1 VKRTVF
7 LLCSILLA
15 APAFSRADDEENES
29 PVDLLMGQVSRDL
42 KKLSRQAGNKNS
54 QASSLELIDAMIKA
68 NAEAA
73 ELTPESVGNR
83 AGEEREKY
91 LARYSDG
98 MAELGGCLAKLKVAL
113 ESNDA
118 AQAEALIEEA
128 YDLRKKYHTE
138 LDVN

>member
-1 VKRTVF
+1 
-7 LLCSILLA
+7 
-15 APAFSRADDEENES
+15 
-29 PVDLLMGQVSRDL
+29 MGQVSRDL

-91 LARYSDG
+91 LARYRDG

-113 ESNDA
+113 ELNDA